1 MRASIT
7 NLTAPSIYQCQCN
20 YRTVRYDT
28 KHGMK
33 FYRPLL
39 VTFALVV
46 VLLCGFSQAADDKD
60 WYQHATFYQ
69 IYPRSFQDSNGD
81 GIGDLKGIT
90 SRMEYLAGLGIDATW
105 LSPPFVS
112 PLADFGYDVADFY
125 DIQPEY
131 GTLADMEELI
141 AEAHRHGIKLML
153 DFIPN
158 HSSDEHDWFV
168 QSATG
173 NAKYRD
179 YYIWRPGKVNS
190 VTGELEPPNNWI
202 SVFGGPA
209 WTYDTR
215 RGEFYLHQ
223 FTKKQADLNY
233 RNPTVVQE
241 MTDMLTFWLEKG
253 VDGFRLD
260 AINHMFEDP
269 QLRDEPPGWG
279 PPGSYDELDHIYTK
293 DNPDTYGVVYNWREL
308 CEDYG
313 RRFNKTIIIMTE
325 AYASIENTML
335 YYEDATGTRQGAHM
349 PFNFQLI
356 YDFKNDQNAIGL
368 KQSID
373 FWMNHMPARHTPS
386 WVAGSHDHSRVAS
399 RVGLVHVDQ
408 VLTLVH
414 TLPGT
419 SITYYGEEIGMFD
432 FKEAETYD
440 NRDPNR
446 TPMQWDNT
454 ISAGF
459 STNRTTWLRLH
470 PDYPTRNV
478 MLQEAAEKSTLK
490 HFRTLTALRRHP
502 SLVHGEFVHRTVG
515 ADVYAFSREL
525 HGEDTL
531 VTVLNMAASNRTVD
545 LGDFVNLPH
554 RVKVEIAQPD
564 SNYKAGDEIDIHTVT
579 LLKHDSVVLRAIAS
593 GSTGIK
599 LSMIVMLLAAV
610 KHLL

>member
-1 MRASIT
+1 
-7 NLTAPSIYQCQCN
+7 
-20 YRTVRYDT
+20 
-28 KHGMK
+28 MK
-33 FYRPLL
+33 FYRPL
-39 VTFALVV
+39 VTVSLTVAL
-46 VLLCGFSQAADDKD
+46 LSACALQAAEVREPDEKD

-90 SRMEYLAGLGIDATW
+90 ARMEYLAGLGIDATW

-168 QSATG
+168 QSANG
-173 NAKYRD
+173 VAKYRD
-179 YYIWRPGKVNS
+179 YYIWRPGRQNS
-190 VTGELEPPNNWI
+190 QTGALEPPNNWI

-209 WTYDTR
+209 WTYDER

-233 RNPTVVQE
+233 RNPAVVEE
-241 MTDMLTFWLEKG
+241 MTKMLSFWLEKG

-260 AINHMFEDP
+260 AINHMFEDA

-279 PPGSYDELDHIYTK
+279 APGTYDELDHIYTK
-293 DNPDTYGVVYNWREL
+293 DNPDTYNVVYGWRQL
-308 CEDYG
+308 CDDFG
-313 RRFNKTIIIMTE
+313 RRMNKTIIIMTE

-356 YDFKNDQNAIGL
+356 YDFRHDQNAIGL

-373 FWMNHMPARHTPS
+373 FWLNHMPARHTAS
-386 WVAGSHDHSRVAS
+386 WVAGSHDHSRVGS
-399 RVGLVHVDQ
+399 RVGLEHVDQ
-408 VLTLVH
+408 VLTLLH

-419 SITYYGEEIGMFD
+419 SITYYGEEIGMLD
-432 FKEAETYD
+432 FKDAQLYD

-446 TPMQWDNT
+446 TPMQWDNSV
-454 ISAGF
+454 SAGF

-478 MLQEAAEKSTLK
+478 AMQEAAEKSTLK

-502 SLVHGEFVHRTVG
+502 TLVHGEFKHRTVG
-515 ADVYAFSREL
+515 RDVYAFSREL

-531 VTVLNMAASNRTVD
+531 VTVLNMATSSRTVD
-545 LGDFVNLPH
+545 LGDFVNLPA
-554 RVKVEIAQPD
+554 RLKVEIAQPM
-564 SNYKAGDEIDIHTVT
+564 SNYKAGDEVDIHQVT
-579 LLKHDSVVLRAIAS
+579 LLQHDSVVLRAVVSGAS
-593 GSTGIK
+593 VVR
-599 LSMIVMLLAAV
+599 LSLIVALLAAV
-610 KHLL
+610 KHLF